1 MAIRTKAERK
11 HFLSQ
16 LAQWEHRYGPP
27 IAFTPESG
35 WVFSDLKRARSMLM
49 VALPNMFH
57 YLDDRKIPT
66 STNGLEGYFG
76 RLKQKYRQ
84 HRGLAQRH
92 REAYFRWFFHYCTK

>member
-1 MAIRTKAERK
+1 MAIRTRTERK
-11 HFLSQ
+11 RFLAQ
-16 LAQWEHRYGPP
+16 LALWEHRYGHA

-49 VALPNMFH
+49 AALPDMFH
-57 YLDDRKIPT
+57 YLDDPKIPT

-92 REAYFRWFFHYCTK
+92 REPYFRWYFHLCPR